1 MTILE
6 CITRVD
12 SVKPNAYTVE
22 EKVRWLSYLDASIK
36 AQIIDTHEEEIV
48 ETVEETETSEET
60 ENIEEV
66 KGLPYSCDR
75 LTDELLVPFPYDE
88 LYMAYLKAKIDEENG
103 ETVRYNNTASSFN
116 TLLSEFARA
125 YNREHMPKKNTVL
138 KYV

>member
-1 MTILE
+1 MTLLE

-36 AQIIDTHEEEIV
+36 AQIIDTHEAEIV
-48 ETVEETETSEET
+48 VEEEETEK
-60 ENIEEV
+60 IEEV

-88 LYMAYLKAKIDEENG
+88 LYTAYLKAKIDEENG
-103 ETVRYNNTASSFN
+103 ETVRYNNTASTFN
-116 TLLSEFARA
+116 TLLSEYARA